1 YTLNIEIEAFSSN
14 CFSKSLALH
23 SRLLDYIS
31 SINSSKTLFHLV
43 NRSART
49 SFEERQI
56 SHFAYYEYPGG
67 SRVPACHTR
76 VDTVESAAF
85 FVATISV
92 FFALPLLLLV
102 GLYAAI
108 ARRLRAPAAASAAA
122 PPPRART
129 VAASRRRRRRR
140 RRLRRRGARV
150 GGVAGAAGAAR
161 ARRQVVV
168 MLGAVVACFFVCLLP
183 FRALT
188 LWIVSVPKESL
199 QALGF
204 ERYFNI
210 LSFCRAMTYLNS
222 AVNPILYN
230 LMSSKFRAGFLRLC
244 CEGRWGGLGRGRG
257 ADGGGGHG
265 GHTPHR
271 LLVAVPHQQPASAGF
286 PRLLRADATPP
297 PTAPAHARSRAAAPA
312 TPPTHSPTPTASKR
326 SPRWPTPAPTRTRA
340 KARRSTFFSS
350 FI

>member
-49 SFEERQI
+49 SFEE
-56 SHFAYYEYPGG
+56 
-67 SRVPACHTR
+67 
-76 VDTVESAAF
+76 
-85 FVATISV
+85 
-92 FFALPLLLLV
+92 
-102 GLYAAI
+102 
-108 ARRLRAPAAASAAA
+108 
-122 PPPRART
+122 
-129 VAASRRRRRRR
+129 
-140 RRLRRRGARV
+140 
-150 GGVAGAAGAAR
+150 
-161 ARRQVVV
+161 RQVVV